1 MSIDEDTGGASS
13 PTGPTGRDDLRSR
26 AIARLRARSEFRRHL
41 LIYVAINAFVVLIW
55 WWTGVGFFWPIF
67 PIFFWGIGIVA
78 HAWQTYGSDEF
89 SEERIRREI
98 NRLSR

>member
-1 MSIDEDTGGASS
+1 MTIDEGTGRTGA
-13 PTGPTGRDDLRSR
+13 PTGPQNQDDLRER
-26 AIARLRARSEFRRHL
+26 AIARLRARSEFRRHVV
-41 LIYVAINAFVVLIW
+41 IYLAINAFVVLIW
-55 WWTGVGFFWPIF
+55 SWTGVGFFWPIF

-78 HAWQTYGSDEF
+78 HAWQTFGSDEF